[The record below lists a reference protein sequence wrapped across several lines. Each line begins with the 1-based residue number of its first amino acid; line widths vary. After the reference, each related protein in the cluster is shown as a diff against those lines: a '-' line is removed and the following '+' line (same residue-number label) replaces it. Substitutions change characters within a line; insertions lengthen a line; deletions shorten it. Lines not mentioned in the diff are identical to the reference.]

1 MKLMEVSKMKL
12 LKELEKR
19 VAEKEL
25 SILRE
30 VYDCIKGLPGAKE
43 YEAEV
48 GKVNLD
54 DCKDLARAIRIY
66 EHHSVTGFDCGFF
79 DIIVNSENWKEE
91 LREAGHGWNEEMEN
105 LYITDPSHFER
116 NEGMRMMFLLPK
128 SRLMVQS
135 INVMEMIE
143 EKVIEIMKEIDPST
157 DAYVSTRLD

>member
-1 MKLMEVSKMKL
+1 MKL

-30 VYDCIKGLPGAKE
+30 VYDYIKGLPRAKE

-48 GKVNLD
+48 GEVNLD

-66 EHHSVTGFDCGFF
+66 ERHSVTGYDCGFF

-91 LREAGHGWNEEMEN
+91 LRGAGHGWNDEMEN
-105 LYITDPSHFER
+105 LYITDPSYLEK
-116 NEGMRMMFLLPK
+116 NAGMRMVFLLPK

-135 INVMEMIE
+135 LTVMRMIE
-143 EKVIEIMKEIDPST
+143 EKVIEIMKEIDPKA
-157 DAYVSTRLD
+157 DAYVYTRLD

>member
-1 MKLMEVSKMKL
+1 MKL
-12 LKELEKR
+12 LKELNKR

-30 VYDCIKGLPGAKE
+30 VYDFVKSLPKAKN

-48 GKVNLD
+48 GDVNLD
-54 DCKDLARAIRIY
+54 ECEDLARAIRTY

-91 LREAGHGWNEEMEN
+91 LREAGHGWNEEIEN
-105 LYITDPSHFER
+105 LYITDPSYFGK
-116 NEGMRMMFLLPK
+116 NDGLRMVFLLPK
-128 SRLMVQS
+128 SKLMVQS
-135 INVMEMIE
+135 TTIMGMIE

-157 DAYVSTRLD
+157 DAYVYTRLD

>member
-1 MKLMEVSKMKL
+1 MKL
-12 LKELEKR
+12 LKELNKR

-30 VYDCIKGLPGAKE
+30 VYEFMKSLPRAKE

-48 GKVNLD
+48 GDVNLE
-54 DCKDLARAIRIY
+54 DCEDLARAIRIY

-105 LYITDPSHFER
+105 LYITDPSYFGK
-116 NEGMRMMFLLPK
+116 NDGMKMMFLLPK
-128 SRLMVQS
+128 SKLMVQS
-135 INVMEMIE
+135 LTVMGMIE
-143 EKVIEIMKEIDPST
+143 DKVVEIMKEIDPST

>member
-1 MKLMEVSKMKL
+1 MKL

-30 VYDCIKGLPGAKE
+30 VYDCIKGLPRAKE

-48 GKVNLD
+48 GDVNLE
-54 DCKDLARAIRIY
+54 DCEDLARAIRIY

-79 DIIVNSENWKEE
+79 NIIVNSENWKEE

-105 LYITDPSHFER
+105 LYITDPSYFGR

-135 INVMEMIE
+135 ITVMDMIE

-157 DAYVSTRLD
+157 DAYVSTRCD

>member
-1 MKLMEVSKMKL
+1 MKLM
-12 LKELEKR
+12 KELNKR

-30 VYDCIKGLPGAKE
+30 VYNFIKSLPKAKN

-48 GKVNLD
+48 GEVNLD
-54 DCKDLARAIRIY
+54 DCEDLSRAIRTY
-66 EHHSVTGFDCGFF
+66 EYHSVTGFDCGFF

-91 LREAGHGWNEEMEN
+91 LRRAGSGWNKEMEN
-105 LYITDPSHFER
+105 LYITDPSYFGR
-116 NEGMRMMFLLPK
+116 NEGIRVMFLLPK

-143 EKVIEIMKEIDPST
+143 EKVIEIMKEIDPKT
-157 DAYVSTRLD
+157 DAYVYTRLD

>member
-1 MKLMEVSKMKL
+1 MKL
-12 LKELEKR
+12 LKELNKR

-30 VYDCIKGLPGAKE
+30 VYDCIKGLPRAKE

-48 GKVNLD
+48 GDVNLE
-54 DCKDLARAIRIY
+54 DCKDLAKAIRIY
-66 EHHSVTGFDCGFF
+66 ERHSVTGFDCGFF
-79 DIIVNSENWKEE
+79 DIVVNSENWKEE

-105 LYITDPSHFER
+105 LYITDPSYFGR

-135 INVMEMIE
+135 ITVMDMIE

>member
-1 MKLMEVSKMKL
+1 MKL
-12 LKELEKR
+12 LNELGKR

-30 VYDCIKGLPGAKE
+30 VYDYIKGLPRAKD

-48 GKVNLD
+48 EDVNLN
-54 DCKDLARAIRIY
+54 DCEDLSRAIRTY
-66 EHHSVTGFDCGFF
+66 EYHSVTGFDCGFF

-91 LREAGHGWNEEMEN
+91 LRKMGVGWNKEIEN
-105 LYITDPSHFER
+105 LYITDPSYFGK
-116 NEGMRMMFLLPK
+116 NDGMRMMFLLPK

-135 INVMEMIE
+135 INIMGMIE
-143 EKVIEIMKEIDPST
+143 EKVVEIMREIDPST

>member
-1 MKLMEVSKMKL
+1 MKL

-30 VYDCIKGLPGAKE
+30 VYDCIKGLPRAKE

-48 GKVNLD
+48 GDVNLD
-54 DCKDLARAIRIY
+54 DCEDLARAIRIY

-79 DIIVNSENWKEE
+79 NIIVNSENWKEE
-91 LREAGHGWNEEMEN
+91 LRGAGHGWNDEMEN
-105 LYITDPSHFER
+105 LYITDPSYFGK
-116 NEGMRMMFLLPK
+116 NDGMRMMFLLPK

-135 INVMEMIE
+135 LTVMDMIE
-143 EKVIEIMKEIDPST
+143 NKVIEVMKEIDPKT
-157 DAYVSTRLD
+157 DAYVYTRLD

>member
-1 MKLMEVSKMKL
+1 MKL

-30 VYDCIKGLPGAKE
+30 VYDFIKGLPEAKE

-48 GKVNLD
+48 GDVNLD
-54 DCKDLARAIRIY
+54 DCKDLARAIRTY
-66 EHHSVTGFDCGFF
+66 EYHSVTGFDCGFF
-79 DIIVNSENWKEE
+79 NILVNSENCKKE
-91 LREAGHGWNEEMEN
+91 LREAGYGWNKEMEN
-105 LYITDPSHFER
+105 LYITDPSYLGK

-135 INVMEMIE
+135 ITIMGMIE
-143 EKVIEIMKEIDPST
+143 DKVVGIMNEIDPDIRASV
-157 DAYVSTRLD
+157 YTRLD

>member
-1 MKLMEVSKMKL
+1 MEVSKMKL
-12 LKELEKR
+12 LKELSVR

-30 VYDCIKGLPGAKE
+30 VYDYIKGLPRAKE

-48 GKVNLD
+48 GEVNLD
-54 DCKDLARAIRIY
+54 DCEDLARAIRIY

-91 LREAGHGWNEEMEN
+91 LREAGYGWNEEMEN
-105 LYITDPSHFER
+105 LYITDPSYLGK

-135 INVMEMIE
+135 LTVMGMIE
-143 EKVIEIMKEIDPST
+143 DRVIEIMKEIDPRT
-157 DAYVSTRLD
+157 DAYVYTRLD

>member
-1 MKLMEVSKMKL
+1 MKL

-30 VYDCIKGLPGAKE
+30 VYDCIKGLPRAKE

-48 GKVNLD
+48 GDVNLE
-54 DCKDLARAIRIY
+54 DCEDLARAIRIY

-91 LREAGHGWNEEMEN
+91 LWEAGYGWNEEMEN
-105 LYITDPSHFER
+105 LYITDPSYFGK
-116 NEGMRMMFLLPK
+116 NDGMRMMFLLPK
-128 SRLMVQS
+128 SKLMVQS
-135 INVMEMIE
+135 INVMGMIE
-143 EKVIEIMKEIDPST
+143 EKVIEIMKEIDPKT
-157 DAYVSTRLD
+157 DAYVYTRLD

>member
-1 MKLMEVSKMKL
+1 MKVSKMKL
-12 LKELEKR
+12 LKELNKR

-30 VYDCIKGLPGAKE
+30 VYDCIKGLPRAKE

-48 GKVNLD
+48 GDVNLE
-54 DCKDLARAIRIY
+54 DCKDLAKAIRIY
-66 EHHSVTGFDCGFF
+66 ERHSVTGFDCGFF
-79 DIIVNSENWKEE
+79 DIVVNSENWKEE

-105 LYITDPSHFER
+105 LYITDPSYFGR

-135 INVMEMIE
+135 ITVMNMIK

>member
-1 MKLMEVSKMKL
+1 MEVSKMKL

-30 VYDCIKGLPGAKE
+30 VYNYIKCLPKAKN

-48 GKVNLD
+48 GDVNLD
-54 DCKDLARAIRIY
+54 DCEDLARAIRTY
-66 EHHSVTGFDCGFF
+66 EYHSITGFDCGFF

-91 LREAGHGWNEEMEN
+91 LRKLGHGWNKEMEN
-105 LYITDPSHFER
+105 LYITDPSYLGK
-116 NEGMRMMFLLPK
+116 NDGIRMMFLLPK

-135 INVMEMIE
+135 LTVMGMIE
-143 EKVIEIMKEIDPST
+143 DKVVEIMREIDPTT
-157 DAYVSTRLD
+157 DAYVYTRLD

>member
-1 MKLMEVSKMKL
+1 MKL

-30 VYDCIKGLPGAKE
+30 VYDYMKSLPRAKE

-48 GKVNLD
+48 GEVNLD
-54 DCKDLARAIRIY
+54 GCEDLARAIRIY

-79 DIIVNSENWKEE
+79 DIVVDSENWKEE
-91 LREAGHGWNEEMEN
+91 LRKVGYGWNDEMEN
-105 LYITDPSHFER
+105 LYITDPSYFGKKD
-116 NEGMRMMFLLPK
+116 GMRMMFLLPK

-135 INVMEMIE
+135 LTVMGMIE
-143 EKVIEIMKEIDPST
+143 DKVVEIMKEIDPRT

>member
-1 MKLMEVSKMKL
+1 MEVSKMKL

-30 VYDCIKGLPGAKE
+30 VYDYIKGLQKANE
-43 YEAEV
+43 YKAEV
-48 GKVNLD
+48 GEVNLD
-54 DCKDLARAIRIY
+54 DCEDLARAIRIY
-66 EHHSVTGFDCGFF
+66 ERHSVTGYDCGFF

-91 LREAGHGWNEEMEN
+91 LRGAGYGWNDEMEN
-105 LYITDPSHFER
+105 LYITDPSYLGK
-116 NEGMRMMFLLPK
+116 NDGMRMVFLLPK

-135 INVMEMIE
+135 TIIMRMIE
-143 EKVIEIMKEIDPST
+143 EKVIEIMGEIDPTT

>member
-1 MKLMEVSKMKL
+1 MEVSKMKL

-30 VYDCIKGLPGAKE
+30 VYDYIKGLPGAKE

-48 GKVNLD
+48 GEVYLD
-54 DCKDLARAIRIY
+54 DCEDLARAIRTY
-66 EHHSVTGFDCGFF
+66 EYHSVTGFDCGFF
-79 DIIVNSENWKEE
+79 DIIVDSENWKEE
-91 LREAGHGWNEEMEN
+91 LRKMGYGWNKEMEN
-105 LYITDPSHFER
+105 LYITDPSYSGR
-116 NEGMRMMFLLPK
+116 REGMRMMFLLPK